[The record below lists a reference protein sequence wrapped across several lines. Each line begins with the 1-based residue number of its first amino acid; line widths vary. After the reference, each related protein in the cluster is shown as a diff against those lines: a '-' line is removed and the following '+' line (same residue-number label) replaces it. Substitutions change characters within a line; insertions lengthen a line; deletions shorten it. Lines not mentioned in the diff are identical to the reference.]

1 MSQAQGNLSELVDA
15 AFRKSAGTVIQVA
28 KQTGTPIV
36 VWENDRIKE
45 ISVDQ
50 YEQSASLRAAE
61 ESEHRK
67 DSE

>member
-36 VWENDRIKE
+36 VWENDRIN
-45 ISVDQ
+45 
-50 YEQSASLRAAE
+50 LR
-61 ESEHRK
+61 
-67 DSE
+67 